1 MVVVGCDFGQGTDA
15 LSEADVGWVIPG
27 EAAQQL
33 LLTPIAP
40 RCLRGGLGTGGVSG
54 LQLSQGLRGSP
65 CSAGTAL
72 GKDAVGSG

>member
-1 MVVVGCDFGQGTDA
+1 MVVVGCDFGQGTGA

-54 LQLSQGLRGSP
+54 LQLSQGCGAPPAQQAPPWGRML
-65 CSAGTAL
+65 
-72 GKDAVGSG
+72 